1 VVEGELS
8 CKSFDK
14 NPLTELGSKALSGGE
29 YRYSKG
35 LKGKMD
41 NYIHHH
47 YIHLYRQTKSLC

>member
-1 VVEGELS
+1 MSNTSQAFVYVVEGELS

-35 LKGKMD
+35 LKGKME
-41 NYIHHH
+41 
-47 YIHLYRQTKSLC
+47 R